1 MPLVSVIVPVY
12 KVEAELPRCVESLL
26 SQSMGDIE
34 VILVDDGSPDGCP
47 VMCDEYA
54 RRDARVRVVHKEN
67 GGLSDARNAGLDV
80 ASGEY
85 VMFVDSDDYI
95 EPDSCEVLLA
105 AAREHGSDLVVGDWH
120 DVPDKGRVHY
130 TNLEEGRVYTGRDF
144 VLASLK
150 RNEWYPCACFLLYS
164 KKHLDVHGFRFATG
178 LLHEDM
184 EMQPRLYLSARR
196 IVVVKYCFYN
206 YIRHE
211 GTITTSANKERRA
224 HDMGVI
230 LARWLACFEKIG
242 DVELRR
248 ALMGYLVK
256 VYLHVCRECGTP
268 QGLGVEGVG
277 NVFLF
282 KHGRNL
288 KERAKALLFAVAPRL
303 YCKL

>member
-164 KKHLDVHGFRFATG
+164 KKHLDVHGCVVSGLWFRSHWASSRG
-178 LLHEDM
+178 YGNAASALPISSADRGCQILLLQLHPARGHHHDLCK
-184 EMQPRLYLSARR
+184 QRAPRAR
-196 IVVVKYCFYN
+196 
-206 YIRHE
+206 
-211 GTITTSANKERRA
+211 
-224 HDMGVI
+224 
-230 LARWLACFEKIG
+230 
-242 DVELRR
+242 
-248 ALMGYLVK
+248 
-256 VYLHVCRECGTP
+256 
-268 QGLGVEGVG
+268 
-277 NVFLF
+277 
-282 KHGRNL
+282 HGRYSG
-288 KERAKALLFAVAPRL
+288 KMARLLRENRG
-303 YCKL
+303 C